1 MTQKQIKVKVFRYD
15 FAVEKEAHQQIYEVP
30 LTDGMS
36 VLDVL
41 DYIYDNIDSSLAYYS
56 HAACRHGLCG
66 KCVLVVNGKSSLVCQ
81 TLVSDDIV
89 IETPSKFEVIRD
101 LVYTTSK

>member
-1 MTQKQIKVKVFRYD
+1 MNRRNIKVKVHRFD
-15 FAVEKEAHQQIYEVP
+15 PAAKMKAFQQTYEVP

-41 DYIYDNIDSSLAYYS
+41 DYIYENIDGSLAYYS

-66 KCVLVVNGKSSLVCQ
+66 MCVLVVNGKASLACQ
-81 TLVSDDIV
+81 TPVSGNIS
-89 IETPSKFEVIRD
+89 IGTPSKFIVIRD
-101 LVYTTSK
+101 LVYKTVK

>member
-1 MTQKQIKVKVFRYD
+1 MTKKKIRVTVSRFD
-15 FAVEKEAHQQIYEVP
+15 SDVETEPHQQIYEVP

-41 DYIYDNIDSSLAYYS
+41 DYIFENIDSSLAYYS

-66 KCVLVVNGKSSLVCQ
+66 KCILVVNGISSIACQ
-81 TLVSDDIV
+81 TPVTEDIV
-89 IETPSKFEVIRD
+89 IQTPSKFKVIRD
-101 LVYTTSK
+101 LVYTTTK